1 MNKQQFLDIENPT
14 PFEWATQ
21 QLIIN
26 GSKTNMEAVRRVFS
40 HINQQLYKTNAKLL
54 TFHQVYNAVI
64 LAASWLKDENMQYE
78 KPTDVED

>member
-40 HINQQLYKTNAKLL
+40 QINQQLYKTNAKQL
-54 TFHQVYNAVI
+54 TFQQVYNAVT
-64 LAASWLKDENMQYE
+64 LAANWLKDEKMIYE
-78 KPTDVED
+78 KSDYMEE